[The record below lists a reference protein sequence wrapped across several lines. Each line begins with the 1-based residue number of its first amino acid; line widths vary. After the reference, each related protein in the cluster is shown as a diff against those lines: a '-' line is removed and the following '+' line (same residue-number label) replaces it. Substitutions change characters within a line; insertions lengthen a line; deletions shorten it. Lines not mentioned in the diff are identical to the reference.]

1 MVDINGNY
9 TKARQGETTRMVVV
23 SLFPHQGFQAVSPGT
38 LQVTLSK
45 AQAYSLLTLSP
56 RPGRGGLFLVP
67 VLVTP
72 GLCPM
77 GETFQ

>member
-1 MVDINGNY
+1 MNDANVNY
-9 TKARQGETTRMVVV
+9 TPARQGEITDQVIV
-23 SLFPHQGFQAVSPGT
+23 SLFPHQGFQAVSPGN

-45 AQAYSLLTLSP
+45 AQAFSLLTLSP
-56 RPGRGGLFLVP
+56 RHRRGGLLIVP

-77 GETFQ
+77 GETF